1 MIILKGEHLKSI
13 NFPFR
18 TNGKLIVLGV
28 PILKHFRVLQ
38 GLQLFQFNFCILKN
52 VGSAFKRNS
61 SPCNLLTEVHVF
73 SVIVVSFY
81 LGSICIG
88 NQMFHKEG

>member
-52 VGSAFKRNS
+52 VGSASKRNKVLLVTC
-61 SPCNLLTEVHVF
+61 SPRF
-73 SVIVVSFY
+73 
-81 LGSICIG
+81 
-88 NQMFHKEG
+88 MFFL